1 MNMSDW
7 KKLEELSYNFYDTI
21 DFTPYFTNE
30 CWMDID
36 DIMEKIED
44 YYYKHQ
50 ELLPKE
56 LEGEFFDAISA
67 EEFALYLKKRYNL
80 HFSWKTIDKYYVSN
94 PSKI

>member
-21 DFTPYFTNE
+21 DFTPYFTDVY
-30 CWMDID
+30 WMDID
-36 DIMEKIED
+36 DIREKIED

-56 LEGEFFDAISA
+56 GDFFAVVDA
-67 EEFALYLKKRYNL
+67 EDFALYLKKRYNL
-80 HFSWKTIDKYYVSN
+80 HFSWQTIDKYYVSN
-94 PSKI
+94 PNKT